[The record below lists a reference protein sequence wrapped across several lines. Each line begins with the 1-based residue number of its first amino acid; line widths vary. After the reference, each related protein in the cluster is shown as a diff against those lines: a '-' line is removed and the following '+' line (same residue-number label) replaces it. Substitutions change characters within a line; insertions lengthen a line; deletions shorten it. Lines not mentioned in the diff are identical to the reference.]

1 MLLIF
6 ISIIE
11 FVSMIVAEMQKKK
24 VDSVYGDLMYVDFE
38 NVYC

>member
-1 MLLIF
+1 
-6 ISIIE
+6 
-11 FVSMIVAEMQKKK
+11 MIVAEMQKKK